1 MAEIESKVVITAQN
15 NTGGAFAAM
24 TGGLDGMIGKLAA
37 VATVAAATGAVVA
50 GAKWLTDITS
60 KSIEAA
66 GHLNDLS
73 QSTGVSGETLSRY
86 ALSAKQAGT
95 DIDGLAGGLQKLSV
109 KIDDAAGGGKEAAAS
124 FSRLGVDIK
133 DASGEI
139 RSTEDILG
147 DVAEQFSG
155 MEDGASKTAL
165 AIDIF
170 GKSGAALLPFLNQG
184 KEGLAEAA
192 KAADALGLTLSS
204 DTIAAADM
212 TGDALDTMGA
222 ISTGLG
228 NKIMAQVVPTVL
240 QLTQSFTSFIV
251 ETGALDVA
259 AQVVA
264 GAFKLIVNA
273 GQVVVG
279 WFQVMTNQ
287 ISMTAKAL
295 MLFVQGEYKA
305 SWEELKSGFSRS
317 GTIIEETGA
326 SIAKVWTTSVSD
338 VVKANGKAEPSL
350 KKVAAAKK
358 EVKAE
363 ADKAAEAMAKFFTTI
378 EDKIVEVEREIRTG
392 EKATEVDK
400 ERTKFLAELERG
412 SIKATESEKAAALAM
427 LDRWSAGVKT
437 LENEKDRLK
446 LAGETAKATQEY
458 AVALGKEIS
467 EVEKSIDKQKEET
480 AAIGLS
486 KAEVAELTAKRYDN
500 LAAMTSQRIEQ
511 NGVIVATG
519 EEFDALV
526 ALAGKYRELAA
537 EVRTGATRQAMVDA
551 ADEAKKAWQETSK
564 TIESSLT
571 DALMRGF
578 EDGKGFLQNLI
589 STTKN
594 LFNTLVLRPIIQAVV
609 NPVAGG
615 ITGALGLTS
624 TANAASG
631 AGGGAGL
638 LGSLAGGIGGIGSFF
653 ATGALNTVLGTGTI
667 SGLTAAGSLISG
679 GSTLSGL
686 AMGAGALAPWVLGA
700 IALNSIFGKKRGGPK
715 LGGSFSTTG
724 ERLFTPS
731 GADAEAGQLGQS
743 ALGSIAELAGAL
755 GGSSSGLNLGI
766 GFDSDPQGTAGNRI
780 SSFLRDASGRTIFD
794 NISGRDVGRED
805 ADLKSGLGDETARL
819 IIAGLKASD
828 LPSAV
833 AEFLGT
839 IDASTFTAAQLDSVI
854 ARAKQLAPEVAKPEQ
869 SLLDRALEDPGTYA
883 AVSTEV
889 RELVTLQQ
897 SHIDIATE
905 ARDQAAAYYQ
915 AATAAYTRMIELA
928 DSMKGNLQKVAD
940 AGTLAS
946 ARPS

>member
-1 MAEIESKVVITAQN
+1 MSAPGVI
-15 NTGGAFAAM
+15 
-24 TGGLDGMIGKLAA
+24 LAA
-37 VATVAAATGAVVA
+37 
-50 GAKWLTDITS
+50 
-60 KSIEAA
+60 
-66 GHLNDLS
+66 
-73 QSTGVSGETLSRY
+73 
-86 ALSAKQAGT
+86 
-95 DIDGLAGGLQKLSV
+95 
-109 KIDDAAGGGKEAAAS
+109 
-124 FSRLGVDIK
+124 
-133 DASGEI
+133 
-139 RSTEDILG
+139 
-147 DVAEQFSG
+147 
-155 MEDGASKTAL
+155 
-165 AIDIF
+165 
-170 GKSGAALLPFLNQG
+170 P
-184 KEGLAEAA
+184 
-192 KAADALGLTLSS
+192 
-204 DTIAAADM
+204 
-212 TGDALDTMGA
+212 
-222 ISTGLG
+222 
-228 NKIMAQVVPTVL
+228 
-240 QLTQSFTSFIV
+240 
-251 ETGALDVA
+251 
-259 AQVVA
+259 
-264 GAFKLIVNA
+264 
-273 GQVVVG
+273 
-279 WFQVMTNQ
+279 
-287 ISMTAKAL
+287 
-295 MLFVQGEYKA
+295 
-305 SWEELKSGFSRS
+305 
-317 GTIIEETGA
+317 
-326 SIAKVWTTSVSD
+326 
-338 VVKANGKAEPSL
+338 
-350 KKVAAAKK
+350 
-358 EVKAE
+358 
-363 ADKAAEAMAKFFTTI
+363 
-378 EDKIVEVEREIRTG
+378 
-392 EKATEVDK
+392 
-400 ERTKFLAELERG
+400 
-412 SIKATESEKAAALAM
+412 
-427 LDRWSAGVKT
+427 
-437 LENEKDRLK
+437 
-446 LAGETAKATQEY
+446 
-458 AVALGKEIS
+458 
-467 EVEKSIDKQKEET
+467 
-480 AAIGLS
+480 
-486 KAEVAELTAKRYDN
+486 
-500 LAAMTSQRIEQ
+500 
-511 NGVIVATG
+511 
-519 EEFDALV
+519 
-526 ALAGKYRELAA
+526 
-537 EVRTGATRQAMVDA
+537 
-551 ADEAKKAWQETSK
+551 
-564 TIESSLT
+564 
-571 DALMRGF
+571 
-578 EDGKGFLQNLI
+578 
-589 STTKN
+589 
-594 LFNTLVLRPIIQAVV
+594 
-609 NPVAGG
+609 
-615 ITGALGLTS
+615 
-624 TANAASG
+624 ASG
-631 AGGGAGL
+631 AGKTTLTLGMLAALRRQGVATRSFKVGPDYIDPAFHTAATGPRYRLEYQPDRDSWLLPAGNSHAQALFSSQELLDMLHREPLRFSTSALLRPPLQDYLLPTMAYVAGPGEINYWAQLAPIYDELGRSLPLQQPLLVPRARFRCLEESSRTLLAKLHLQAADVERPREAALATALSAREPGGHTLADELPQLRREL